1 MKKALV
7 AYFSA
12 SGTTAKLAAAVAAA
26 AEGELF
32 EIRPLVPYSAA
43 DLKWTN
49 PLSRCNREKIG
60 KKTIPLASS
69 VENWA
74 DFDTVFLGFPIW
86 YYGAPN
92 VIESFAKSY
101 DWSGKTVVLFATSGG
116 SNIGKTA
123 EKSGYRL
130 EDFPD
135 NAAVFRQPCL
145 NFRGNFTDLQSQGLD
160 HRTETAEIDLDRS

>member
-49 PLSRCNREKIG
+49 PLARCNREKIG
-60 KKTIPLASS
+60 KKTIPLAAS

-74 DFDTVFLGFPIW
+74 DYDTVFLGFPIW

-92 VIESFAKSY
+92 VIESFAKNY
-101 DWSGKTVVLFATSGG
+101 DWNGKTVVLFATSGG

-123 EKSGYRL
+123 EKLLAFLNGC
-130 EDFPD
+130 
-135 NAAVFRQPCL
+135 NAVADARVFAA
-145 NFRGNFTDLQSQGLD
+145 DIAQGELSLWAK
-160 HRTETAEIDLDRS
+160 RFCQE